1 MVYKLESFH
10 GFSAEPL
17 VWSWESNPV
26 LMGLC
31 SDEVVYEVVDE
42 EPMFTVGNR
51 SWDSDLG

>member
-1 MVYKLESFH
+1 MVHKLKSFQA
-10 GFSAEPL
+10 FSTEPL
-17 VWSWESNPV
+17 DIWFGVENAIEEV

-51 SWDSDLG
+51 S